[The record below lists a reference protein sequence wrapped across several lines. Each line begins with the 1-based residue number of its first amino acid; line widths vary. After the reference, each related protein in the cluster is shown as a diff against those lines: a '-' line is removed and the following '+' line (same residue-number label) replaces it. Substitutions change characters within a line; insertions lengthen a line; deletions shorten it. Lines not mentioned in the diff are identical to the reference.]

1 MTALP
6 SALSAS
12 NDWQWSV
19 FWLVCPFL
27 TLALLLGVIALVALF
42 RAPRTDATQ
51 VLIIFVSAFRHL
63 ADRLPRQ
70 EAPVQ
75 PELDTEPVTRQA
87 GEVAVGEGERS

>member
-12 NDWQWSV
+12 SDWQWSV

-27 TLALLLGVIALVALF
+27 TLALLLGLIALVALF
-42 RAPRTDATQ
+42 RAPRTDATK

-70 EAPVQ
+70 ETPGQ
-75 PELDTEPVTRQA
+75 LELDTEPVARHAEQ
-87 GEVAVGEGERS
+87 VAVREGERS